1 MKKIKLKRSKK
12 QPAPAAS
19 RITNET
25 IAEHREQI
33 LAGGRRFKYPIQYTK
48 HKLIINTVLI
58 SMASII
64 LLLVGCWAVM
74 YPMQNTS
81 TIAYRISRIAMLPV
95 GSVDGEPVRYSDY
108 LVQYRAS
115 EYYLN
120 IVQ

>member
-64 LLLVGCWAVM
+64 LLLVAG
-74 YPMQNTS
+74 
-81 TIAYRISRIAMLPV
+81 R
-95 GSVDGEPVRYSDY
+95 
-108 LVQYRAS
+108 
-115 EYYLN
+115 
-120 IVQ
+120 

>member
-48 HKLIINTVLI
+48 HKLIINTAL
-58 SMASII
+58 
-64 LLLVGCWAVM
+64 
-74 YPMQNTS
+74 
-81 TIAYRISRIAMLPV
+81 
-95 GSVDGEPVRYSDY
+95 
-108 LVQYRAS
+108 
-115 EYYLN
+115 
-120 IVQ
+120 